1 MSRESSRRLRAIEVN
16 HGEIIATVTGITKVK
31 INFRN
36 PLNNLD
42 FMFSGCEDLISV
54 DLSHTNSPSMTSMIY
69 TFTNCKNLQK
79 VDFTSLQTSQVTS
92 MDFFFAGCTNLMD
105 LKGLEN
111 IDTSSVKKT
120 AGMFIDCH
128 NLLSANLSAFQLNN
142 IEEQSGMFINNP
154 SLQTVDLGNNTDLSQ
169 IFSSSESF
177 NVIIYTTEN
186 GVNTSGLNGA
196 FRISEE
202 PIRERNCTVINWTKI
217 SDNYFSGEYVSN
229 ETLEELEKCYFCDEN
244 VGRRSHCGG
253 CYHGYYLP
261 LGIEFSQKKCRK
273 CDEGCSECVADKE
286 TDLSYC
292 TNCSDEYEYKLY
304 NGKCIKRCN
313 TSDYGDSCKTC
324 NPDYSKYNEC
334 LECNEGYYF
343 DPNHDRTKCKE
354 IEIANCINATIE
366 NDIVVC
372 KNCTYGNIVF
382 EHQCYKSCQIGEE
395 YNCATC
401 NTSSEEFLEFCGT
414 CNDGYFLYPN
424 NSNNSKCYSCVEEG
438 ASNCNQCEWSNNE
451 LICLNC
457 SDGYTLAEGKCII
470 SCDDNCMNCT
480 YDQDKNGV
488 CSKCNEHYYLK
499 ETGTTKQCIEC
510 PIGCSDCEDDICFS
524 CLPGFTLNGDKCV
537 IIQCDIGNNN
547 KCLTCLENA
556 YNV

>member
-1 MSRESSRRLRAIEVN
+1 
-16 HGEIIATVTGITKVK
+16 
-31 INFRN
+31 
-36 PLNNLD
+36 
-42 FMFSGCEDLISV
+42 
-54 DLSHTNSPSMTSMIY
+54 MIY

-79 VDFTSLQTSQVTS
+79 VDFTLLQTSQVTS
-92 MDFFFAGCTNLMD
+92 MDFIFAECSNLIE
-105 LKGLEN
+105 LKGFEN

-120 AGMFIDCH
+120 AGMFINCQ

-186 GVNTSGLNGA
+186 EVNTSGLNGE
-196 FRISEE
+196 FISTSRQHIVEV
-202 PIRERNCTVINWTKI
+202 NCTVINWTKI
-217 SDNYFSGEYVSN
+217 NEYNNFSGENVSS
-229 ETLEELEKCYFCDEN
+229 EILEEELEKCEFCDEN
-244 VGRRSHCGG
+244 IGRRRFCGG
-253 CYHGYYLP
+253 CSYGYYLP
-261 LGIEFSQKKCRK
+261 LGIEFSPTKCKK
-273 CDEGCSECVADKE
+273 CDEGCSECVADNE

-292 TNCSDEYEYKLY
+292 TNCSNEYEYKLY

-313 TSDYGDSCKTC
+313 TSYYGDSCKSC

-334 LECNEGYYF
+334 LECNEGFYF
-343 DPNHDRTKCKE
+343 DPNYNRTKCKE
-354 IEIANCINATIE
+354 IEISNCTSATIE
-366 NDIVVC
+366 NDIVIC

-382 EHQCYKSCQIGEE
+382 QNQCYKSCQIGEE

-401 NTSSEEFLEFCGT
+401 NTSSVEFLEFCGT

-424 NSNNSKCYSCVEEG
+424 NSNNSNCYSCVEEG
-438 ASNCNQCEWSNNE
+438 ASNCSQCEWSNDE

-470 SCDDNCMNCT
+470 SCDDNCLNCT
-480 YDQDKNGV
+480 YDQDDNGI
-488 CSKCNEHYYLK
+488 CSQCNEHYYLK
-499 ETGTTKQCIEC
+499 ETATKQCIEC

-524 CLPGFTLNGDKCV
+524 CLPGYILNGDKCN
-537 IIQCDIGNNN
+537 IQCDIGKNN
-547 KCLTCLENA
+547 KCLTCLEDT
-556 YNV
+556 YNVCGSCNEGYFLPEETSNKSVCYYCGDGC